1 MDVERL
7 VGVLLQSGLSR
18 KGMGQA
24 ARRAAFSKDGLMLLA
39 GIGIAAYEHFRGR
52 PPAAAAAEP
61 SAQAGGP
68 AVPPPFPGAT
78 AVPPP
83 FPGAPPPGRAVPAEL
98 LLLAMVNAAKA
109 DGTLDAAERAALLD
123 HLDRAGAGPG
133 ERAAL
138 ERMLAAPADPD
149 GLVAQVRDHA
159 AAVEVYAASRLAIDP
174 DTPAEQAYLVTLAR
188 RLGLDADAVAGIEAR
203 LAEAGAV

>member
-52 PPAAAAAEP
+52 PPGAAAAEP
-61 SAQAGGP
+61 AAQAGGVP
-68 AVPPPFPGAT
+68 PPFPGAAAVPPPFPG
-78 AVPPP
+78 V
-83 FPGAPPPGRAVPAEL
+83 PPGRAVPAEL
-98 LLLAMVNAAKA
+98 LLLAMVTAAKA

-123 HLDRAGAGPG
+123 HLDRAGAGPA

-149 GLVAQVRDHA
+149 GLVAQVRDRA
-159 AAVEVYAASRLAIDP
+159 TAVEVYAASRLAIDP
-174 DTPAEQAYLVTLAR
+174 DTPAEQAYLVRLAG
-188 RLGLDADAVAGIEAR
+188 RLGLDADAVAEIEAR